1 MLWGKTGD
9 LFRQYLRSVLNFQ
22 FCRNKTF
29 LFNVVHRD
37 FPQKMASAL
46 SENPASVIHSLNL
59 AHNTLDNQGTNLD
72 SYELFF
78 PPPTVSL
85 RATLIVFLGGV
96 SAPCYYFTAFVCF
109 QRIQNQ
115 SLSSQNLLFSFMSV
129 FSHFFLS
136 YISSCMFWLVFHCG
150 EILYFSGLTAH
161 HTIRTS

>member
-1 MLWGKTGD
+1 M
-9 LFRQYLRSVLNFQ
+9 FRQYLRSVLNFL

-78 PPPTVSL
+78 PPPAVSL
-85 RATLIVFLGGV
+85 RATLIVFWGVGGV
-96 SAPCYYFTAFVCF
+96 GGGFCPMLLLHSFCLLSKNSESIPVLTEPFIFFYVCF
-109 QRIQNQ
+109 
-115 SLSSQNLLFSFMSV
+115 FSF
-129 FSHFFLS
+129 FSF
-136 YISSCMFWLVFHCG
+136 I
-150 EILYFSGLTAH
+150 YFKL
-161 HTIRTS
+161 

>member
-1 MLWGKTGD
+1 M
-9 LFRQYLRSVLNFQ
+9 FRQYLRSVLNFQ

-78 PPPTVSL
+78 PPPAVSL
-85 RATLIVFLGGV
+85 RATLIVFWGVGVGGGFLPHV
-96 SAPCYYFTAFVCF
+96 IT
-109 QRIQNQ
+109 
-115 SLSSQNLLFSFMSV
+115 SQLLFAFKE
-129 FSHFFLS
+129 FRINPCPHRTFYFLLCLFFLIFFLS
-136 YISSCMFWLVFHCG
+136 YISSCRF
-150 EILYFSGLTAH
+150 
-161 HTIRTS
+161 